1 VPRTS
6 VSGFSHTTNS
16 RASGALRRIFIEH
29 EGYASD
35 KWEHYLPIYEAAF
48 SKFTARGQPI
58 RLLEIGV
65 QNGGSLQ
72 VWSKYLPE
80 GSTIVG
86 IDIDPACVR
95 LPMEANISIRIGDAT
110 DPVALD
116 HMLRDARFDVI
127 IDDGSHQSHDVI
139 ATFEDC
145 FKRLGP
151 GGVYIIEDL
160 HCSYVSSRGGG
171 FHNPGTAVEWLK
183 ALVDALNVDHIESD
197 AAAALDS
204 VGMQSMRELG
214 SQIAQITFFD
224 SMAIVKKLPMKKE
237 HSYRRI
243 ITGLETRIVDPAS
256 DIAVM
261 PTAQLQTLLL
271 SPSAAASF
279 DPPC

>member
-1 VPRTS
+1 MIQYETCVPKTS
-6 VSGFSHTTNS
+6 ASGSSGITDS
-16 RASGALRRIFIEH
+16 RASGGLCRMFIEH
-29 EGYASD
+29 EDYASN
-35 KWEHYLPIYEAAF
+35 KWEHYLPIYEVVF
-48 SKFTARGQPI
+48 SRSTALGQPI

-95 LPMEANISIRIGDAT
+95 LPIEANISIRIGDAT

-160 HCSYVSSRGGG
+160 H
-171 FHNPGTAVEWLK
+171 L
-183 ALVDALNVDHIESD
+183 
-197 AAAALDS
+197 
-204 VGMQSMRELG
+204 
-214 SQIAQITFFD
+214 
-224 SMAIVKKLPMKKE
+224 
-237 HSYRRI
+237 
-243 ITGLETRIVDPAS
+243 
-256 DIAVM
+256 
-261 PTAQLQTLLL
+261 QL
-271 SPSAAASF
+271 
-279 DPPC
+279 C